1 MTGNLARRV
10 QQLEG
15 GSQDR
20 PQVYVFRRGP
30 EDDAAL
36 EMARC
41 QAEKDGKL
49 LVIVSWFDGQP

>member
-1 MTGNLARRV
+1 MTGNLSRRV

-15 GSQDR
+15 ARQDR

-36 EMARC
+36 EEAQR
-41 QAEKDGKL
+41 QADKDGKL
-49 LVIVSWFDGQP
+49 LVILSWLSGQP